1 MVRRARG
8 SELDYIP
15 KENRIRCVGIY
26 SDGVSETIYGIE
38 GNSWN
43 ELFSG
48 SNIDIYSKE
57 EAESHKY
64 YSLKNEGSEEPGY
77 EIYFLEKKELPEKD
91 YYNKRNKVYDEERA
105 EKIPFQN

>member
-1 MVRRARG
+1 MDDDDIPELIVRIGDEDGRYFALTNKDGKFEFVELLSGGFG

-57 EAESHKY
+57 EAE
-64 YSLKNEGSEEPGY
+64 
-77 EIYFLEKKELPEKD
+77 
-91 YYNKRNKVYDEERA
+91 
-105 EKIPFQN
+105 KIPFQN